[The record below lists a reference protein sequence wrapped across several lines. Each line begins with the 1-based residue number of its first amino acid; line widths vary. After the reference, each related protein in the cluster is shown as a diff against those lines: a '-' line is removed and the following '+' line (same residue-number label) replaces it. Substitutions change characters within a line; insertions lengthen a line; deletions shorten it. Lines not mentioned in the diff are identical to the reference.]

1 LQRGLSWRRRDWLAR
16 ERRTTLLR
24 YSPFVSQVLAE
35 RSQLEEARLAS
46 QREENYLDR
55 LAQATKQASHIFS
68 NYVCF
73 HYDPLELLF
82 FKTKSYDSAEL
93 PWM

>member
-1 LQRGLSWRRRDWLAR
+1 MISAGGGETGQPVRGELPG
-16 ERRTTLLR
+16 TPTFLLR

-55 LAQATKQASHIFS
+55 LAQATKQASKI
-68 NYVCF
+68 
-73 HYDPLELLF
+73 F
-82 FKTKSYDSAEL
+82 FKL
-93 PWM
+93 C